1 MIRRKRCEFR
11 EDVLVMLMAVAWF
24 TTGLLV
30 SLLLYTVAILKVP
43 QFWATATEYSS
54 GRIEKACD
62 SVTSFVAFLIPAG
75 LAITTWVYE
84 KVGTGWF
91 GPLLALSTFWF
102 LLVLCY
108 TMYIRF
114 NFIWGL
120 PLRVSVG
127 AGKNLHI
134 ARWLTTVMVGLT
146 AGLVFL
152 AVPTFVIAFR
162 TAPEQQKEKEHARE
176 QVHYEYHTT
185 NTLPCVDSG
194 VTQKNKGTG
203 HPNGHNAVTK
213 PISPCSVPVPQ
224 NQEPK
229 KAQPE

>member
-1 MIRRKRCEFR
+1 MIRRKRCVPR

-24 TTGLLV
+24 IMGSLV
-30 SLLLYTVAILKVP
+30 SLLLYTVAIRAVP
-43 QFWATATEYSS
+43 QIWATATIVSS

-84 KVGTGWF
+84 KVGTAWF
-91 GPLLALSTFWF
+91 GPLLALSTAWF

-114 NFIWGL
+114 NFIWRL
-120 PLRVSVG
+120 PLRVTVG
-127 AGKNLHI
+127 AKQNLHI

-162 TAPEQQKEKEHARE
+162 IAPEQQKEKEHARE
-176 QVHYEYHTT
+176 QQVHYEYHSTDI
-185 NTLPCVDSG
+185 LPCVDSS
-194 VTQKNKGTG
+194 VTQKGKGGG
-203 HPNGHNAVTK
+203 HHDGHNTVTK
-213 PISPCSVPVPQ
+213 PILPCSVPE
-224 NQEPK
+224 NQQPK